1 MATGDLISAETEYLN
16 SAVIMSIANLAYD
29 KYYIVYGP
37 MIKVVIG
44 STIFNAQVVIA
55 QRQGS
60 SWVTLLSYVG
70 TAGGT
75 YYYYK
80 GSASTNYPVW
90 LICKIAMYLGEASVT
105 VYAGGY
111 GYSGMKIHSVSIGQN
126 SGNPFSSV
134 PTASSYN
141 GGYPSYLSGESIT
154 WARRYYLCTYT

>member
-75 YYYYK
+75 YYIIK
-80 GSASTNYPVW
+80 VPLQQIIRFGS
-90 LICKIAMYLGEASVT
+90 
-105 VYAGGY
+105 YA
-111 GYSGMKIHSVSIGQN
+111 K
-126 SGNPFSSV
+126 
-134 PTASSYN
+134 
-141 GGYPSYLSGESIT
+141 
-154 WARRYYLCTYT
+154 